1 MRKEVILVG
10 SGGQGTLL
18 GGHILTEAAGI
29 FDGYNVSNSGRYGAA
44 ARGDVTVSEVVISD
58 GEIDYPKVTKADYM
72 ICLSQIGYDKYK
84 NVLKKN
90 GILIADSFYVYRTE
104 HKNTHFIPL
113 SEVVREKT
121 GSEVGTNIAALGAFV
136 RITKMVSKEAIR
148 KAVKEKTP
156 KGTEDFNLTIF
167 DIGLGKIKEDV
178 KVDER
183 EQDLQEEYI
192 SILEADIQQ
201 R

>member
-1 MRKEVILVG
+1 
-10 SGGQGTLL
+10 
-18 GGHILTEAAGI
+18 
-29 FDGYNVSNSGRYGAA
+29 
-44 ARGDVTVSEVVISD
+44 
-58 GEIDYPKVTKADYM
+58 
-72 ICLSQIGYDKYK
+72 
-84 NVLKKN
+84 
-90 GILIADSFYVYRTE
+90 
-104 HKNTHFIPL
+104 
-113 SEVVREKT
+113 
-121 GSEVGTNIAALGAFV
+121 
-136 RITKMVSKEAIR
+136 SKEAIR